1 MSGLTQLDELVG
13 SVDVLLALL
22 PNSNPEVQ
30 ALHDRVDAGIF
41 DAWTSIER
49 DRTKLIEG
57 ARTLILVGLV
67 FVIAAATSIVACRTG
82 ESRT

>member
-13 SVDVLLALL
+13 NVDVLLSLL
-22 PNSNPEVQ
+22 PNSSPEVQ

-49 DRTKLIEG
+49 DRTKLLEG
-57 ARTLILVGLV
+57 TRTLILVGLV
-67 FVIAAATSIVACRTG
+67 FLISAATSFVACRAG